1 MQPETLIDKVVSDLQ
16 RIGILREDDR
26 LLVKEAR
33 LVRYANVIYDRD
45 RAAAVA
51 TIHDYLADI
60 GIARCG
66 RYGDWDH
73 AWTDESF
80 ISGEVAADA
89 ILAAR

>member
-1 MQPETLIDKVVSDLQ
+1 M
-16 RIGILREDDR
+16 
-26 LLVKEAR
+26 
-33 LVRYANVIYDRD
+33 RYANVIYDRD

-80 ISGEVAADA
+80 ISGERAADGVLGRSLVA
-89 ILAAR
+89 GLQRPAEQADEWRDVIDARRSDAGS